1 MMPTY
6 PQHRNM
12 KAGAGGK
19 NANNLNPPPPPQVSA
34 LDMDPSSNL
43 GDLVSCLVPTD
54 FYVYLTDCRLYKY
67 NQLGATRPGCGL
79 TGERKLGNL
88 FCYNKIVGLF

>member
-43 GDLVSCLVPTD
+43 GDLVSCLVPTG
-54 FYVYLTDCRLYKY
+54 FLSKF
-67 NQLGATRPGCGL
+67 
-79 TGERKLGNL
+79 NL
-88 FCYNKIVGLF
+88 SICWF